1 MDMESLKKLLDKAAK
16 EEGIAAEEQPLH
28 IDEKDEVIKCHWCR
42 DHFKGS
48 VELKH
53 INQHVKK
60 AAFHSR
66 KRKDITKKGAD
77 IRNFFVLN
85 YAITPSL
92 MHCFTLYKTVDA
104 I

>member
-1 MDMESLKKLLDKAAK
+1 MPPMDMEGLKKLLDKATK
-16 EEGIAAEEQPLH
+16 EEEIAAEEQPLH
-28 IDEKDEVIKCHWCR
+28 IDEKDKVIKCHWCG

-60 AAFHSR
+60 AAFHSQ

-77 IRNFFVLN
+77 IRNFFR
-85 YAITPSL
+85 T
-92 MHCFTLYKTVDA
+92 
-104 I
+104 